1 MRAVVAVHAIAFQLV
16 VRAWITSHTVADD
29 FSLRTWTAL
38 RAPAFQLAVR
48 AGVAVHALA
57 LYLSVRPGVAVH
69 ADTFQL
75 AAMGSARFWFPFF
88 QTALFLCWHWLFPHR
103 LHSATSSHPS
113 CMGFAFA
120 RKAIDASYFDHKH
133 AIKRAL
139 SPRASEHEIYLRISY
154 HSSSTT
160 SIDRYAACICSSVV
174 CIDHTK

>member
-113 CMGFAFA
+113 CMRFLPLCVKLMMLF
-120 RKAIDASYFDHKH
+120 YFDHKH

-139 SPRASEHEIYLRISY
+139 SPNASEYEIYLRISY
-154 HSSSTT
+154 QSSSTT
-160 SIDRYAACICSSVV
+160 S
-174 CIDHTK
+174 